1 MTSPPELK
9 RPSEAHES
17 SERQP
22 KRPTFDDDRKHPVDV
37 RVGSGP
43 DTERFHCFAP
53 LLRRYSRYFKKELG
67 DRKDDVGPD
76 DLPGYPI
83 PVLSLTTEKPADFSL
98 FRAYM
103 ENPRFFCSAA
113 EVRKKKTTELARL
126 FCFAHRMG
134 ALKLQNDC
142 IDCLHLKARQSALRL
157 SSPGKN
163 NHEEPVVDTVF
174 TWKRT
179 ARWVLNHPDINPKR
193 CGLYVFLQDFFA
205 FFVLQVMPSLNEGV
219 ISDLPNSFLWDIL
232 CALESALARHVPG
245 LPALTTDR
253 STAKSATGLTT
264 FTMVNGK
271 EVPVVHIEDI
281 DEEKDTLSVPI
292 NSEVDTKPTA
302 VPEEEAAL
310 KVLPKS
316 SLISKVI
323 LLAGILRAITDGTLA
338 QPQPS
343 KKRETPAKKKST
355 KKNEDCDDDG
365 SDDDSETVTFFGVS
379 NLCKY
384 HVHTT
389 AEMRDRCE
397 QKFEAAHAEEVWPVV
412 PLRGK

>member
-1 MTSPPELK
+1 MAGPLELK

-53 LLRRYSRYFKKELG
+53 LLRRYSRYFRKELE
-67 DRKDDVGPD
+67 DRKEDVGPG

-103 ENPRFFCSAA
+103 ENPRFFCSAG
-113 EVRKKKTTELARL
+113 EVRKKKTFELARL

-134 ALKLQNDC
+134 ALKLKNDC

-157 SSPGKN
+157 SSPGN
-163 NHEEPVVDTVF
+163 HNHEEPVVDTIF

-179 ARWVLNHPDINPKR
+179 ARWVLNHPDINPES
-193 CGLYVFLQDFFA
+193 CGLYIFMTDFFA
-205 FFVLQVMPSLNEGV
+205 FFVLQAMPSLEQGV
-219 ISDLPNSFLWDIL
+219 ISDLPNSFLWHIL

-245 LPALTTDR
+245 LPVMD
-253 STAKSATGLTT
+253 
-264 FTMVNGK
+264 GK
-271 EVPVVHIEDI
+271 EVPVVHIEDS
-281 DEEKDTLSVPI
+281 DEEKETLSVPI
-292 NSEVDTKPTA
+292 DSEVDTKPTA
-302 VPEEEAAL
+302 VPEEEEAL

-338 QPQPS
+338 QPQPP
-343 KKRETPAKKKST
+343 KKRGHPAKKKST
-355 KKNEDCDDDG
+355 TKNEDCDDDG
-365 SDDDSETVTFFGVS
+365 SDDDSETDTFFGVL

-389 AEMRDRCE
+389 AEMRNRCK
-397 QKFEAAHAEEVWPVV
+397 QKFEAVHAEEVWPVM
-412 PLRGK
+412 PHRGK